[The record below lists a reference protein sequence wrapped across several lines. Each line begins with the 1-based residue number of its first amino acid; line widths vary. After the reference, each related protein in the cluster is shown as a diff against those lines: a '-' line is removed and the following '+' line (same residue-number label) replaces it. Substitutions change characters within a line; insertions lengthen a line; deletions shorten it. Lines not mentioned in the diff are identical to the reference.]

1 MNIDLPSYSTVETT
15 KPKVQFE
22 TIEVT
27 TTTQPESNDD
37 KSGFRPFTLL
47 GFFFGSGI
55 AIVVVLLFWDN

>member
-1 MNIDLPSYSTVETT
+1 MNIDLPSYSIVETT

-27 TTTQPESNDD
+27 TATQLESNDD
-37 KSGFRPFTLL
+37 KSGFHPFTLL

-55 AIVVVLLFWDN
+55 AIVVALLFWDN

>member
-47 GFFFGSGI
+47 GFFFRQWNNYCSS
-55 AIVVVLLFWDN
+55 IVVLV

>member
-1 MNIDLPSYSTVETT
+1 MNIDLLSYSTVETT
-15 KPKVQFE
+15 KPQVQFE

-37 KSGFRPFTLL
+37 KSDFHPFTLL